1 MQPNQDILASDGV
14 TNFKKQLI
22 MKADKV
28 DIEKLYEI
36 KSNKV
41 DTENM
46 LEVQQ
51 IMSKQFKH
59 ILILFIEV
67 VNFLNFQ
74 DTKQAY
80 EKK

>member
-46 LEVQQ
+46 LEVQ
-51 IMSKQFKH
+51 
-59 ILILFIEV
+59 
-67 VNFLNFQ
+67 
-74 DTKQAY
+74 
-80 EKK
+80 